1 MDLVDE
7 AFRVRGVNY
16 LATSKL
22 TAEAYWTMCSKDNKS
37 IDKKGLI
44 GMLEYLI
51 DNIYVSVGN
60 RTYRQCIGIPMG
72 TDCAPLLANL
82 FFNYEYQRVGRLS
95 MYRDGADMPRPPYV
109 GKACTRPNLEDL
121 SLFRYLTIVYIR
133 VTMYPI
139 TLTNCLKYIARV
151 ICGKRK
157 NRDFLHLLLPFLL
170 LLLQTT

>member
-1 MDLVDE
+1 MGIFKNIGINCYWIVNNSQQVLDHLSILNQVSRAKHFDSFDFSTLYTNIPRNALKSNLVDLVDE
-7 AFRVRGVNY
+7 AFRVRGANY

-72 TDCAPLLANL
+72 TDCALCWP
-82 FFNYEYQRVGRLS
+82 
-95 MYRDGADMPRPPYV
+95 
-109 GKACTRPNLEDL
+109 
-121 SLFRYLTIVYIR
+121 
-133 VTMYPI
+133 
-139 TLTNCLKYIARV
+139 TNIN
-151 ICGKRK
+151 I
-157 NRDFLHLLLPFLL
+157 
-170 LLLQTT
+170 